1 MSNPTQEY
9 NDYIRANLPLG
20 ITYDE
25 VRARYVTDNGKYF
38 PTYLEAKWYL
48 DYTIKFGFIPS
59 PASLFAN
66 GEQGAW
72 YDPSDLTTLYQDA
85 AGTTPVTADGDPVG
99 LMLDKSQGLKR
110 GPELVDSS
118 VGVADSSFV
127 DRGTQTHIDGD
138 VWELETT
145 STSETEFGVVTAT
158 PNGFFDTTKFYEIV
172 VTVDLFDVS
181 DSGHVLSLLFSRGQN
196 SRVTSAFLSIS
207 DTGVYYVRT
216 KANRDTLTFRTDGG
230 TATIGDKIRLSIS
243 VRELP
248 GNHATQSTAAARP
261 VYRTDGTLHWLEF
274 DGVDDDL
281 SAFMDFGAITEM
293 EIAAGLRYQQVDD
306 NFYTLTALSN
316 ATGYVQA
323 YTFFDP
329 GREYFAFQADVT
341 SRVTAGSG
349 SDPAFAPPRLLVF
362 VGTYDISAPLIR
374 ARVDGVTVIGNT
386 LSSGETQIGSGTY
399 FIGSRG
405 EENAPMRYYGGIA
418 LERRFLTGELNS
430 VETYLASK
438 SGVTL

>member
-48 DYTIKFGFIPS
+48 DYIIKFGFIPS

-181 DSGHVLSLLFSRGQN
+181 DSGHVLSLRFSRGQN

-261 VYRTDGTLHWLEF
+261 VYRTDGALHWLEF
-274 DGVDDDL
+274 DGVDDVLFASQKIDKLEFTYSAGFLTNKQFADQILVDSFEDSSREWARIGSEDGDIVLIVDNNGDKEYLRSGPVNSGERHILTGTYAASAGDMRLYQDNDL
-281 SAFMDFGAITEM
+281 LVSGNIGTRDKIEGREPEAIGGNFLDTAEFLNGNIYTAFFMDRVLTSQERQNL
-293 EIAAGLRYQQVDD
+293 AAYMAQ
-306 NFYTLTALSN
+306 
-316 ATGYVQA
+316 
-323 YTFFDP
+323 
-329 GREYFAFQADVT
+329 
-341 SRVTAGSG
+341 
-349 SDPAFAPPRLLVF
+349 
-362 VGTYDISAPLIR
+362 
-374 ARVDGVTVIGNT
+374 
-386 LSSGETQIGSGTY
+386 
-399 FIGSRG
+399 
-405 EENAPMRYYGGIA
+405 
-418 LERRFLTGELNS
+418 
-430 VETYLASK
+430 K
-438 SGVTL
+438 SGVSL